1 MASAARSARGWSSW
15 IGKYRSSVVFW
26 ATEAF
31 TRSRSSAPEHAWSGR
46 PIKTTLDRH
55 SAHRRSPPC
64 GRDRQMVTSIHVRV
78 VGAPPGRAGA
88 GSRLSLPGLGRA
100 LRGRGITIQ
109 RGFRPSVPG
118 HARAR
123 HAKTTLDR
131 YSGIV
136 IPKWNPTSYAREGD
150 GTLLRSHHRAR
161 RTRLGRLHARPVQT
175 LDQRRQ
181 PAVAT
186 ADNPCRSGRGRTTGA
201 GTKLAQKPLSRS
213 KVPQIVRR
221 NRAAGLSAL
230 AAMRTVAS
238 SARSTGRS
246 ATGRRRTR

>member
-1 MASAARSARGWSSW
+1 MRSTGVPLPKNRL
-15 IGKYRSSVVFW
+15 
-26 ATEAF
+26 
-31 TRSRSSAPEHAWSGR
+31 SGF
-46 PIKTTLDRH
+46 
-55 SAHRRSPPC
+55 
-64 GRDRQMVTSIHVRV
+64 VRL
-78 VGAPPGRAGA
+78 AGA
-88 GSRLSLPGLGRA
+88 GEIIRVTDRDRVVAELGPPQ
-100 LRGRGITIQ
+100 RGRTETAREYGNNDPAWFWGITGNNDPGITIQ
-109 RGFRPSVPG
+109 RGFAATGSFATSRSSVPG

-123 HAKTTLDR
+123 HEKTTLDR

-161 RTRLGRLHARPVQT
+161 RTRLGRLHARPVQI